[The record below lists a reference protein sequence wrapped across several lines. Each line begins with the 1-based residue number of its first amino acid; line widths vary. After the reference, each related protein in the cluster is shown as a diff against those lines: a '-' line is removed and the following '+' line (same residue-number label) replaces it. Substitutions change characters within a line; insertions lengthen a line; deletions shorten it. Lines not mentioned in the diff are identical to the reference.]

1 MSGIKHTLA
10 VRNIMYEK
18 CMINVRICT
27 LKGKRVIAGQC
38 REGLYALGGGVFSK
52 RLCFSIAVGSFFV
65 GGHEALPCTG
75 YMYDPCMNMYVK
87 RLTSGSGA
95 SAGKGFMPFHK

>member
-1 MSGIKHTLA
+1 
-10 VRNIMYEK
+10 
-18 CMINVRICT
+18 MINVRICT

-38 REGLYALGGGVFSK
+38 REGLYALPKTMFDRLSKAVVTFQIGGGVFSK

-75 YMYDPCMNMYVK
+75 YMYDPCVNMYVEDKK
-87 RLTSGSGA
+87 R
-95 SAGKGFMPFHK
+95 

>member
-1 MSGIKHTLA
+1 MIHAWICTLKIKRDKGLRALSGIKHTLA

-38 REGLYALGGGVFSK
+38 REGLYARPKTMFDRFSK
-52 RLCFSIAVGSFFV
+52 WWWHFKSVVVFFRNV
-65 GGHEALPCTG
+65 CVFP
-75 YMYDPCMNMYVK
+75 
-87 RLTSGSGA
+87 
-95 SAGKGFMPFHK
+95 

>member
-18 CMINVRICT
+18 CMI
-27 LKGKRVIAGQC
+27 
-38 REGLYALGGGVFSK
+38 GGGVFSK